1 MRVAR
6 LRGDLLSK
14 TFKGLS
20 IVDKL
25 LPFIILLCMISGVL
39 LSVYVPRSRI
49 ALDTRKIVH
58 VSIPIAIG
66 LIIMIFPPLCAIE
79 WETFPRRIRMP
90 EYKEALAISF
100 VLNWIVCPLLMLGLS
115 WLTLWDKP
123 EFCTGI
129 IMIGLARCI
138 AMVLMWNDIAE
149 GDKDLCALIVLV
161 NGVLQILLYAP
172 YQILFCKIMGPTISS
187 IQSPSYSDVAQS
199 VAFFMGI
206 PFGASLL
213 VRLLGILAVG
223 RARYNE
229 NFISFI
235 KPWAL
240 IGLLYTIVVIFMI
253 NGSSFVKHIG
263 DAFRCFV
270 PLTVYF
276 IAVWFGTFFS
286 LRWLSGFS
294 LNWYP
299 ANKGNKDETQ
309 PLCGCED
316 KLERYPEKSRFGCK
330 ASYGFT
336 ISQSLTAASNNFELS
351 LAIAIS
357 IYGGNSNQ
365 AIAATFGPLLEVPIL
380 LILCFVARY
389 FRIALLW
396 SDVDAN

>member
-6 LRGDLLSK
+6 LRADISK

-20 IVDKL
+20 IIDRL
-25 LPFIILLCMISGVL
+25 LPLIILVCMISGVL
-39 LSVYVPRSRI
+39 LSVYVPKSRV
-49 ALDTRKIVH
+49 ALDAKKIVH

-66 LIIMIFPPLCAIE
+66 LILMIFPPLCAIE
-79 WETFPRRIRMP
+79 WETFSRRIRMP
-90 EYKEALAISF
+90 EYIKALAISF

-123 EFCTGI
+123 EFGTGI

-138 AMVLMWNDIAE
+138 AMVLMWNDVAE

-161 NGVLQILLYAP
+161 NGLLQIVLYAP
-172 YQILFCKIMGPTISS
+172 YQILFCKILGPTIPSTR
-187 IQSPSYSDVAQS
+187 SPSYSDVAQS

-206 PFGASLL
+206 PFGAGLL
-213 VRLLGILAVG
+213 VRLLGVLAVG
-223 RARYNE
+223 KRRYNE
-229 NFISFI
+229 KILPFI

-253 NGSSFVKHIG
+253 NGYSLVKHIG

-270 PLTVYF
+270 PLIVYF
-276 IAVWFGTFFS
+276 IAVWFGTFFL
-286 LRWLSGFS
+286 LRWLSGFRWS
-294 LNWYP
+294 WHL
-299 ANKGNKDETQ
+299 ASRSDSDETQ

-316 KLERYPEKSRFGCK
+316 KLEQYPEKSRFGCK
-330 ASYGFT
+330 ASYKLT
-336 ISQSLTAASNNFELS
+336 VAQSLTAASNNFELS

-357 IYGGNSNQ
+357 IYGGNSDQ